1 MNRKTNRVWKV
12 PTTWSNIKA
21 LFETTRYS
29 WNYSII
35 YKYQNWL
42 KVLCINYHI
51 ITITIGA
58 ESIVGYNCCRLL
70 LLRQF
75 NEWLKNWCMW
85 IVREYGSQWPRVLKI
100 WCQPFVAI
108 KKNKLL
114 SVWYS
119 DKSTKTAVSMCAVGF
134 HQKFTPISP
143 AALFLMQYFTHIFK
157 LYN

>member
-108 KKNKLL
+108 KNTNYCLFDILINQRKPPWACVP
-114 SVWYS
+114 SG
-119 DKSTKTAVSMCAVGF
+119 STKNL
-134 HQKFTPISP
+134 HQ
-143 AALFLMQYFTHIFK
+143 FLPPHFS
-157 LYN
+157 